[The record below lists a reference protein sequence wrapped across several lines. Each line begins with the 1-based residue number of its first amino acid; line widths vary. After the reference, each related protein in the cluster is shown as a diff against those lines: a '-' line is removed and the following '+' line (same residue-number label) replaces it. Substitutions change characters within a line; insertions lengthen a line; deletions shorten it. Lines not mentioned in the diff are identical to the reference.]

1 MTAWRQGKLQN
12 GDAPVL
18 SNIEAL
24 VSFSFVWCVCVII
37 GRKIMVWPGS
47 CQGKC
52 TRQRSCR
59 IAMEGFVTEKISSA
73 GFCFVSKG
81 EVVVMRF
88 VDLCLEGKYKNN
100 LLCNV
105 LREAKYLS

>member
-1 MTAWRQGKLQN
+1 
-12 GDAPVL
+12 
-18 SNIEAL
+18 
-24 VSFSFVWCVCVII
+24 
-37 GRKIMVWPGS
+37 
-47 CQGKC
+47 
-52 TRQRSCR
+52 
-59 IAMEGFVTEKISSA
+59 MEGFVTEKISSA